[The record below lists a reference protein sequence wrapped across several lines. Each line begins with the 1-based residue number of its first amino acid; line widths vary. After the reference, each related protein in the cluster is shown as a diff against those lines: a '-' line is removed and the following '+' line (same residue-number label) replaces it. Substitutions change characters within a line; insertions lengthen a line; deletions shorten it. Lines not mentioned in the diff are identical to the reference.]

1 MKKKMEHLVI
11 DRRFWD
17 RGRSNKAGDDIP
29 PTCLIGPEGMCCLGF
44 YGILKGI
51 KPEQMLGIGDP
62 EMFANDENYFNN
74 PFKEDFFGGILHR
87 LDGVSFAITVVGAD
101 LVNDN
106 YRNPSNGFTE
116 IDREESIANLF
127 LKIGVEVEFIN

>member
-1 MKKKMEHLVI
+1 MKKKMENLVI
-11 DRRFWD
+11 DRDFWD

-51 KPEQMLGIGDP
+51 SPEQMLGVGDP
-62 EMFANDENYFNN
+62 EMLNHENDLNN
-74 PFKEDFFGGILHR
+74 PFKEDFFGGVLHFKD
-87 LDGVSFAITVVGAD
+87 DGSFAITVVGD
-101 LVNDN
+101 SLVNDN
-106 YRNPSNGFTE
+106 DNKHLAEFS
-116 IDREESIANLF
+116 REQSIANLF